1 MARKLCKIIAA
12 LVSAAMLALP
22 GAAFAAE
29 AEKPYAEGRIL
40 VKLARTEEREGAAG
54 ARIAGMT
61 VAKSWDF
68 SSPAANARTNG
79 MPRAL
84 ASNGEES
91 ATIALLTSET
101 MTTEQMLAAAAD
113 EPSIEYAEPDY
124 KIYKTSLTDDP
135 GLPEQWVYTNEIDS
149 PSPEGGKAGLD
160 VESAWRVA
168 AASGGNDVVVA
179 VVDEGVDYRHPDL
192 EDRMWDGSGHRY
204 EHHGWDSS
212 QEKESE
218 AYFDPLDRN
227 GHGTHVAG
235 IIAAEA
241 NNGEGV
247 AGVAGAAQ
255 NVKILAAKV
264 FGDSD
269 GFSSAIVDTYNNLLE
284 LKRDGVNIVA
294 TNNSWK
300 TTILSKT
307 AAEAME
313 ALGEAGVVNVMA
325 AGNDHSDND
334 VTMGFPYNIRSK
346 HSIVVAASTP
356 WDEIVEFS
364 NYGAPST

>member
-1 MARKLCKIIAA
+1 MKKRQGVKEGKKNRLGGILAA
-12 LVSAAMLALP
+12 LITAALFLSSCAS
-22 GAAFAAE
+22 FAAE
-29 AEKPYAEGRIL
+29 GGKTFAEGRIL
-40 VKLARTEEREGAAG
+40 VKLARTEKREGAARTLTARNAAG
-54 ARIAGMT
+54 TRIAGMT

-68 SSPAANARTNG
+68 SPPAANARTNG

-84 ASNGEES
+84 ASNGEEN

-124 KIYKTSLTDDP
+124 KIYPTALSNDP
-135 GLPEQWVYTNEIDS
+135 GLPGQWAYTNEIDS
-149 PSPEGGKAGLD
+149 PSPEGGKAGLNA
-160 VESAWRVA
+160 ESAWSEA

-179 VVDEGVDYRHPDL
+179 VVDQGVDYRHPDL
-192 EDRMWDGSGHRY
+192 ANKMWDGRSYRY

-212 QEKESE
+212 QEKGSE

-255 NVKILAAKV
+255 NIKILAAKV

-284 LKRDGVNIVA
+284 LKQDGVNIVA
-294 TNNSWK
+294 TNN
-300 TTILSKT
+300 
-307 AAEAME
+307 
-313 ALGEAGVVNVMA
+313 
-325 AGNDHSDND
+325 
-334 VTMGFPYNIRSK
+334 
-346 HSIVVAASTP
+346 
-356 WDEIVEFS
+356 
-364 NYGAPST
+364 

>member
-40 VKLARTEEREGAAG
+40 VKLARTEEREGAARMLTARNAAG

-68 SSPAANARTNG
+68 SPPAANARTNG

-124 KIYKTSLTDDP
+124 KIYKTSLTNDP
-135 GLPEQWVYTNEIDS
+135 GLPEQWAYTNEIDS
-149 PSPEGGKAGLD
+149 QSPEGGKAGLD
-160 VESAWRVA
+160 VESAWREA
-168 AASGGNDVVVA
+168 AASGGNDIVVA
-179 VVDEGVDYRHPDL
+179 VVDQGVDYRHPDL
-192 EDRMWDGSGHRY
+192 KTRMWDGSGHRY
-204 EHHGWDSS
+204 ERHGWDSS
-212 QEKESE
+212 QEKGSE
-218 AYFDPLDRN
+218 AYFDPMDRN

-235 IIAAEA
+235 IIAAQA
-241 NNGEGV
+241 NNGKESP
-247 AGVAGAAQ
+247 ASREPRRTS
-255 NVKILAAKV
+255 K
-264 FGDSD
+264 
-269 GFSSAIVDTYNNLLE
+269 SSRRRYS
-284 LKRDGVNIVA
+284 A
-294 TNNSWK
+294 TATASPPPLWTR
-300 TTILSKT
+300 TTTCSSLSGT
-307 AAEAME
+307 
-313 ALGEAGVVNVMA
+313 
-325 AGNDHSDND
+325 
-334 VTMGFPYNIRSK
+334 
-346 HSIVVAASTP
+346 AST
-356 WDEIVEFS
+356 
-364 NYGAPST
+364 